1 MLSRADG
8 YVIHWYFLHFLASI
22 ASLAGT
28 WLRISPMSFYIT
40 TPIYYV
46 NDAPHIGHAYT
57 TIVADVLTRYHKLFG
72 EQTFFLTG
80 TDEHGQKVQ
89 SAAEAR
95 GLDPQQ
101 HVDELV
107 ERFRSIWQELEI
119 EYDFFVRTTMP
130 LHKQLVQRC
139 LQQLYDKGEI
149 YEDSYEGWYSVSEEM
164 FYSERDLVD
173 GKSPIGKEVK
183 KITEKNY
190 FFRMSKYQDRLLE
203 HIEKNPSFIQPDT
216 KRNEVLGFLS
226 KPLTDLC
233 ISRPKN
239 RLAWGVELPF
249 DSEYVTY
256 VWFDA
261 LLNYLS
267 GIGYGQGGEQ
277 EGRWREFWP
286 SALHL
291 IGKDILTTHSVYWP
305 TMLMALEVPLPKQI
319 FAHGWWLNE
328 DDAKMS
334 KSEGKVVSPLD
345 MKDIVGV
352 DGLRY
357 FLSREIY
364 LGNDARFSKA
374 LVVAKLNAELANNLG
389 NLMSRTVKLAAK
401 HFGGI
406 PPASAADARTSALID
421 LAVATPRRVKQ
432 HVLEMAPNIAI
443 GHVVD
448 LLDATNKYLD
458 ETAPWKRVKENKDDA
473 AECLYAA
480 LEVLRISAMLLGP
493 VMPSKMQELLR
504 RLGWREVPTMEAAE
518 TWGLLQPG
526 TALVEG
532 EPLFPR
538 VELPA

>member
-1 MLSRADG
+1 
-8 YVIHWYFLHFLASI
+8 
-22 ASLAGT
+22 
-28 WLRISPMSFYIT
+28 MSFYIT

-72 EQTFFLTG
+72 EETYFLTG

-89 SAAEAR
+89 SAADAR
-95 GLDPQQ
+95 GLDPQT

-107 ERFRSIWQELEI
+107 ERFRDIWKELEI
-119 EYDFFVRTTMP
+119 DYDFFIRTTMP
-130 LHKQLVQRC
+130 FHKQVVQDC
-139 LQQLYDKGEI
+139 LQKLYDKGEI

-164 FYSERDLVD
+164 FYSERELVD
-173 GKSPIGKEVK
+173 GKSPQGKEVK

-190 FFRMSKYQDRLLE
+190 FFKMSKYQDQLLK
-203 HIEKNPSFIQPDT
+203 HIEDNPQFIQPDT
-216 KRNEVLGFLS
+216 KKNEVLGFLA

-233 ISRPKN
+233 ISRPKS

-249 DSEYVTY
+249 DRSYVTY

-261 LLNYLS
+261 LLNYATA
-267 GIGYGQGGEQ
+267 IGYGQGAEKEQ
-277 EGRWREFWP
+277 LFNKFWKD
-286 SALHL
+286 AIHL

-305 TMLMALEVPLPKQI
+305 TMLMALEIPLPKQI

-357 FLSREIY
+357 FLTREIY
-364 LGNDARFSKA
+364 LGNDAKFSKE
-374 LVVAKLNAELANNLG
+374 LVVSKLNAELANNLG
-389 NLMSRTVKLAAK
+389 NLMSRTVKLACK
-401 HFGGI
+401 NFDGV
-406 PPASAADARTSALID
+406 PPSSLKDARTSGLME
-421 LAVATPRRVKQ
+421 LAVGTAKRVKQ
-432 HVLEMAPNIAI
+432 EIDTMSPNTAL

-458 ETAPWKRVKENKDDA
+458 ELAPWKTVKEDKDA
-473 AECLYAA
+473 AAESLYAA
-480 LEVLRISAMLLGP
+480 LEVLRISAVLLSP
-493 VMPSKMQELLR
+493 VMPSKMNELLE
-504 RLGWREVPTMEAAE
+504 RLGITAPADIAAAE
-518 TWGLLQPG
+518 KWGILEPG
-526 TALVEG
+526 AALVAG
-532 EPLFPR
+532 DPLFPR
-538 VELPA
+538 AELPS